1 MSRHALQ
8 QPPHRP
14 VPRGFSLVELMV
26 AMGLGLMLMAG
37 LVTVFANSSQSQR
50 ELQRTAQQIENGR
63 YAMDVLTQD
72 LHHAGYYG
80 RYSAYTVPASLP
92 DPCITGDATA
102 LAAALGSPI
111 QGYVAADQSSKPSLT
126 GSTCGT
132 YLTSANLHAGS
143 DVLVIRRAETSVLAV
158 GSNAVSGEVYIQT
171 NPDTVSVQFGNGGA
185 ITTSSKA
192 DGGAASILQKNGNA
206 EAIRKYRVHVYFVAP
221 CSVPNGGGAV
231 CTGSS
236 DDQGRPIPTLKRL
249 ELSVGS
255 SGTLTFNTVPISE
268 GVEALKIEFG
278 VDNSPA
284 SANASTQ
291 LIGDG
296 APDLYIPN
304 ASTSSPTVTDL
315 FNVVTAKVFLVARNT
330 EPSVGFS
337 DAKTYPVATPSTV
350 MGAGTNA
357 GTGLTYG
364 PYNDLYKRHA
374 YFSEVR
380 LVNLSSRRE
389 NP

>member
-1 MSRHALQ
+1 MPHPMLK
-8 QPPHRP
+8 QPRQKPAQ
-14 VPRGFSLVELMV
+14 RGFSLVELMV

-63 YAMDVLTQD
+63 YAMDILTQD

-80 RYSAYTVPASLP
+80 RYSAYAAPTSLP

-102 LAAALGSPI
+102 LAGTLGIAI
-111 QGYVAADQSSKPSLT
+111 QGYLAADQSSRPSLAGT
-126 GSTCGT
+126 TCGT
-132 YLTSANLHAGS
+132 YLTSANLHPGS
-143 DVLVIRRAETSVLAV
+143 DVLVIRRAETTTLSV
-158 GSNAVSGEVYIQT
+158 GSTAVSGEVYVQT
-171 NPDTVSVQFGNGGA
+171 DPDTVSVQFGNGGA

-206 EAIRKYRVHVYFVAP
+206 EAIRKYHVHIYFVAP
-221 CSVPNGGGAV
+221 CSVPTGGGSV
-231 CTGSS
+231 CTGST

-249 ELSVGS
+249 ELAVGS

-278 VDNSPA
+278 IDNSPTT
-284 SANASTQ
+284 ANASTQ

-304 ASTSSPTVTDL
+304 ASTASPAATDF
-315 FNVVTAKVFLVARNT
+315 FNAVTAKVFLVARNT

-337 DAKTYPVATPSTV
+337 DTKTYPVATPSSV